1 MCFITFEMPLN
12 QNVLMSVKKLLQP
25 KRKAELQNLLQGFGR
40 EAVKKEV
47 INVIME
53 LRAVPLKEAQNVKT
67 IYPKEVAEVLKR
79 FDYEIEA

>member
-1 MCFITFEMPLN
+1 
-12 QNVLMSVKKLLQP
+12 MSTKKLIQP

-47 INVIME
+47 INVIIE
-53 LRAVPLKEAQNVKT
+53 LRGVPLKEAQNVKT
-67 IYPKEVAEVLKR
+67 IFPKEVAEIFKR

>member
-1 MCFITFEMPLN
+1 
-12 QNVLMSVKKLLQP
+12 MSTKKLIQP

-40 EAVKKEV
+40 ETVKKEV

-67 IYPKEVAEVLKR
+67 IFPKEVVEIFKR